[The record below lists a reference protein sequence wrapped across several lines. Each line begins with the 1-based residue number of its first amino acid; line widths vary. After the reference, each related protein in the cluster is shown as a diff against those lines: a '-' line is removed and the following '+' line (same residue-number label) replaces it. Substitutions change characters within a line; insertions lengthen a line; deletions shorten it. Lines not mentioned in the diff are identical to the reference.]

1 MKQALMA
8 LGCAAVMAVSTS
20 ASQAETFPAKPIRL
34 VVPYPAGGATDL
46 MARMLQEPLTK
57 ILGQPVIVDN
67 RPGAAGAIGSREVAT
82 APPDGHT
89 LVFSNNGPT
98 SIAPS
103 MQKDAGYDSL
113 KSFAPVS
120 LVAVAPLVL
129 AVHASVPADN
139 VADFIAYTKK
149 QPEGLF
155 YSSAGPGSL
164 GHLSTELFAARAG
177 IKLNH
182 VPYKG
187 QAPATTALLTGDVKV
202 FFSTVNQTLNDFVQE
217 KKIKM
222 LGISS
227 AEPSPVVPNVQ
238 PIGEAVKGYAVDVW
252 FGILAPAKTPAP
264 VIEKLNAALVTVLAQ
279 DEIKAKFAAI
289 GHEAKS
295 STPERFTAIIAGEVP
310 EWAKII
316 AENNIK
322 PE

>member
-1 MKQALMA
+1 
-8 LGCAAVMAVSTS
+8 
-20 ASQAETFPAKPIRL
+20 
-34 VVPYPAGGATDL
+34 

-82 APPDGHT
+82 APPDGYT

-98 SIAPS
+98 SIAPT

-202 FFSTVNQTLNDFVQE
+202 FFSTINQTLNDFVQE

-227 AEPSPVVPNVQ
+227 AEPSPVVPNVR

-264 VIEKLNAALVTVLAQ
+264 VIEQAQCRSRHRARAGRDQGQVRGDRARSQEQYAGTVHRHHRDRSARVGEDHRREQHQGGVGRTARRSAGHSRSMRRCLNASCRRL
-279 DEIKAKFAAI
+279 
-289 GHEAKS
+289 
-295 STPERFTAIIAGEVP
+295 
-310 EWAKII
+310 
-316 AENNIK
+316 
-322 PE
+322 

>member
-1 MKQALMA
+1 MKQALGA
-8 LGCAAVMAVSTS
+8 LGLVAVMA
-20 ASQAETFPAKPIRL
+20 ASMAAAHAETFPSKSIRL

-46 MARMLQEPLTK
+46 MARMLQEPLTR
-57 ILGQPVIVDN
+57 ILGQSVFVDN
-67 RPGAAGAIGSREVAT
+67 RPGAAGAIGSREVAA
-82 APPDGHT
+82 APADGHM

-98 SIAPS
+98 SILPAI
-103 MQKDAGYDSL
+103 QKDVGYDSL

-120 LVAVAPLVL
+120 LVAIAPLVL
-129 AVHASVPADN
+129 AVNNSVPADN
-139 VADFIAYTKK
+139 MAEFIAYTKT
-149 QPEGLF
+149 QPDGLF

-187 QAPATTALLTGDVKV
+187 QAPATMALLTGDVKV
-202 FFSTVNQTLNDFVQE
+202 FFSTSNQTLNDHIRD

-227 AEPSPVVPNVQ
+227 HDPSPVVPNVR
-238 PIGEAVKGYAVDVW
+238 PIGETVKGYAVDVW
-252 FGILAPAKTPAP
+252 FGILAPAKTPVQ
-264 VIEKLNAALVTVLAQ
+264 VISKLNAALVTVLAQ

-295 STPERFTAIIAGEVP
+295 SAPERFTAIIATEAP
-310 EWAKII
+310 EWAKIV
-316 AENNIK
+316 AENNIRA
-322 PE
+322 E